1 MPASSS
7 MKITAEGA
15 ARLRAELGE
24 LLDDRLPE
32 LQQIVQTSAEDGDL
46 TDNSEWEE
54 SKDELARAQRRIDE
68 IRIVLDTYSILDGP
82 GGDRV
87 ALGSTVTVRADDG
100 EEIVWILVNPIEV
113 FVSEERISIDSPVGR
128 ALLGTKAGETIAVVT
143 PGGEASYAVLAVN

>member
-15 ARLRAELGE
+15 ARLRAELQE

-54 SKDELARAQRRIDE
+54 SKDELARAQRRIDD
-68 IRIVLDTYSILDGP
+68 IRAVLDTYTILDGA
-82 GGDRV
+82 GGESV
-87 ALGSTVTVRADDG
+87 ELGSTITVRADDG
-100 EEIVWILVNPIEV
+100 EEIVWILVNPIEA
-113 FVSEERISIDSPVGR
+113 FISEDRISVDSPVGR
-128 ALLGTKAGETIAVVT
+128 ALLGTRAGSTVAVAT
-143 PGGEASYAVLAVN
+143 PGGEASYTVLAVN